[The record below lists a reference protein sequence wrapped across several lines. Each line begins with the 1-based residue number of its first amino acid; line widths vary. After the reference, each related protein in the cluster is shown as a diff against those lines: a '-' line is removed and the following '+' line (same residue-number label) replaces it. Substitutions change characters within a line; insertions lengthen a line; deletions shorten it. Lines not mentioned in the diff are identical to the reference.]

1 MGSNSKG
8 YWRGGGHARG
18 IDFYDPRTLGPW
30 PCPNL
35 VAFTFTLLPRPFYLI
50 LRDYGQMSDNG
61 KIPTSTKWTRDA
73 VGDEGREAVDS
84 VYQIICS
91 RTDSQGTGFLLDNG
105 YVVTNDHIVHNDPVG
120 GIMAQSSHGEVV
132 KFSDKNVDAD
142 RDLAILEPLG
152 NLDGGLKLDLD
163 ANLEVG
169 SQVSTWGYPLGH
181 SGPSPLLSVGYL
193 SGFSKEQ
200 TNSGPVKQLVV
211 NGAFNDGNSG
221 GPLFMPNEDD
231 VIGIVVAKH
240 APFTP
245 FQRQALQILAEK
257 ESGFQFEATDPQG
270 NTQNISQA
278 QIIAN
283 LMQRFVSLTQ
293 VMIGYAVD
301 ASELADLCNEIG
313 INI

>member
-1 MGSNSKG
+1 
-8 YWRGGGHARG
+8 
-18 IDFYDPRTLGPW
+18 
-30 PCPNL
+30 
-35 VAFTFTLLPRPFYLI
+35 
-50 LRDYGQMSDNG
+50 MSDNS
-61 KIPTSTKWTRDA
+61 KIPTSTQWTRDA

-91 RTDSQGTGFLLDNG
+91 QTDSQGTGFLLDNG
-105 YVVTNDHIVHNDPVG
+105 YVVTNEHVVHNEPAG
-120 GIMAQSSHGEVV
+120 GIMAQSSRGEVV
-132 KFSDKNVDAD
+132 NFSDKIVDTS

-152 NLDGGLKLDLD
+152 DLDGGLELDLD
-163 ANLEVG
+163 ADIEVG

-193 SGFSKEQ
+193 SGFSQEQ
-200 TNSGPVKQLVV
+200 TNSGSVKQLVV

-221 GPLFMPNEDD
+221 GPLFMSNEDD
-231 VIGIVVAKH
+231 VIGVVVAKH

-257 ESGFQFEATDPQG
+257 ESGFQFEATDAQG

-278 QIIAN
+278 QIIADI
-283 LMQRFVSLTQ
+283 MQRFVSLTQ

-301 ASELADLCNEIG
+301 ASELADLFDESG
-313 INI
+313 IDI